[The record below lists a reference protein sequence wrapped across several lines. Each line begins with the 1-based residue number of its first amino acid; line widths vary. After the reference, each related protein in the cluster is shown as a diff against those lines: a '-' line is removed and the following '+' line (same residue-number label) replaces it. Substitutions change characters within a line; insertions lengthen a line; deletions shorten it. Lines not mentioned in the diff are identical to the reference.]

1 MPETETFSH
10 KYDKNGMLLKITC
23 LFWLLAKVLCWRI
36 WTTDRL
42 LPTAPLFEFFDHIP
56 VVTHTIL
63 FTLSILLLLLLFF
76 RNNKYLIIT
85 LIIVEIFSC
94 LLDQNRIAPW
104 EYMYLFILLV
114 YVININNPEIIPAS
128 IGLILFSTYL
138 YASICKFNQGYLH
151 IVWDD
156 MILRHFLKIPVSF
169 IAQKWVHYSG
179 YLATGIFE
187 LLPGIGLL
195 FAKTQ
200 LRSSLVLIVMHLFI
214 LLIFNPFGFIG
225 YRILWPWNISMI
237 LLLYYVFIHKNEGT
251 RIFPLVTTG
260 WNKLVLICWIILPAF
275 SFWGYWD
282 KNLSSNLF
290 SANVPKMII
299 CVTDTSKCKPL
310 QRFCSKGDVV
320 NTCHGLAKID
330 IQTWAIGETGV
341 PAYLEIRAYKIMQK
355 KLEKQYAAAGL
366 NFVYL
371 PR

>member
-1 MPETETFSH
+1 MPQTETFSH
-10 KYDKNGMLLKITC
+10 KYDKYRMLLKITC
-23 LFWLLAKVLCWRI
+23 LFWLLTKLLCWRI
-36 WTTDRL
+36 WTANRL
-42 LPTAPLFEFFDHIP
+42 LPTAPVFEFFNDMP
-56 VVTHTIL
+56 VVIHTIL

-76 RNNKYLIIT
+76 RNNNYLIAI
-85 LIIVEIFSC
+85 LLLVEIFSG
-94 LLDQNRIAPW
+94 LLDQNRITPW
-104 EYMYLFILLV
+104 EYMYVFILFV
-114 YVININNPEIIPAS
+114 YLININNPEMIPAS

-138 YASICKFNQGYLH
+138 YASLCKFNQSYLH
-151 IVWDD
+151 LVWDD
-156 MILRHFLKIPVSF
+156 AILRHFLKIPASF
-169 IAQKWVHYSG
+169 IAQRWVHYSG
-179 YLATGIFE
+179 YLVTGIFE

-200 LRSSLVLIVMHLFI
+200 LRSSLMLIVMHLFI

-237 LLLYYVFIHKNEGT
+237 LLLYYVFVHKNE
-251 RIFPLVTTG
+251 RIRVLPPVTTG

-275 SFWGYWD
+275 SLWGYWD

-299 CVTDTSKCKPL
+299 CITDTTKCKPL
-310 QRFCSKGDVV
+310 QRFCSNRDVP

-330 IQTWAIGETGV
+330 IQAWAITETGV
-341 PAYLEIRAYKIMQK
+341 FAYPEIRTYKIIQK

-371 PR
+371 SR